1 MAYNKINYSRTPGA
15 MCGRLVSVASDPT
28 LASGYNPANPRAQNQ
43 LRGAVAI
50 DFPAVP
56 DDIVLKRSAIYNET
70 PTIYHPDGIHQ
81 FMGVHPLHIEFTF
94 RLHYA
99 DSTYCREGPY
109 TILAVA
115 SRLHAMILPIVTGQ
129 SNQYQLNNYA
139 AAVAG
144 YSGSKDEAALQDR
157 ARATVSTLGANLATT
172 ISRPTTCQL
181 ELLDTGSARPGIL
194 CRGYVKDVSVRLIG
208 PFLRGRGDIFNLPT
222 GGEFSF
228 TFVHVPGYANKG
240 VTDLNGGFQAYAKTV
255 RDRLFNTRDLIEGSA
270 RSYQGIEDVPDPTS
284 SSTQQQQ
291 TTLPAQVAYDV
302 VAGPLT
308 IDANAYNPREVGEPL
323 QLGTPYSPPAVI
335 GAGPTSTPAAGATGG
350 IPPWAQVRSP

>member
-1 MAYNKINYSRTPGA
+1 MQYNAINYSRTAGA
-15 MCGRLVSVASDPT
+15 MCGRLVSVGSDST
-28 LASGYNPANPRAQNQ
+28 LASGYDAANPRAQNQ
-43 LRGAVAI
+43 LRKSIAI
-50 DFPAVP
+50 DFPAMP

-81 FMGVHPLHIEFTF
+81 FMGVQPLHIEFTF
-94 RLHYA
+94 RLHFA

-115 SRLHAMILPIVTGQ
+115 SRLHAMVLPIITGQ
-129 SNQYQLNNYA
+129 SSQYQLNNYA

-144 YSGSKDEAALQDR
+144 YGGSKDDTSLQNQ
-157 ARATVSTLGANLATT
+157 AQTTVNRLGADLATN

-181 ELLDTGSARPGIL
+181 ELLYTGPNRPGIL

-208 PFLRGRGDIFNLPT
+208 PFLRGRGEIYNLPT

-240 VTDLNGGFQAYAKTV
+240 ITDLNGGFQAYAKTV
-255 RDRLFNTRDLIEGSA
+255 RDRLFNTRDLIEGGA

-284 SSTQQQQ
+284 SSTQQPQ
-291 TTLPAQVAYDV
+291 TTLPSQVAYDV
-302 VAGPLT
+302 IPGPLT
-308 IDANAYNPREVGEPL
+308 IGADAYNPREVGEPL
-323 QLGTPYSPPAVI
+323 QLGTPYSPPAVL